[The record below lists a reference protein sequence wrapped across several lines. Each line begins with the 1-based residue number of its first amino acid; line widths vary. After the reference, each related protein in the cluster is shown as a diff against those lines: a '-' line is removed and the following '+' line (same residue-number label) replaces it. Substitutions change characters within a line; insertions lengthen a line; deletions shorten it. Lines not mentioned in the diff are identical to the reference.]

1 MNINELRI
9 NNRVLND
16 NDFEMFV
23 VGIYHDEVFL
33 DFEGNEADYFV
44 YKSSEIKPIVLTEQM
59 LLDFGFVYNMK
70 NNFYS
75 KYDEELG
82 NDILV
87 IRYGGIF
94 YELGKSKYKQI
105 KYLHQL
111 QNLFFSLKE
120 IELSKV

>member
-23 VGIYHDEVFL
+23 VGIYNDEVFL

-59 LLDFGFVYNMK
+59 LLDFGFVYNTN

-111 QNLFFSLKE
+111 QNLLFSLKD

>member
-16 NDFEMFV
+16 NDFEIFV
-23 VGIYHDEVFL
+23 VGIYNDEVFL

-59 LLDFGFVYNMK
+59 LLDFGFVYNTK

-111 QNLFFSLKE
+111 QNLLFSLKD

>member
-105 KYLHQL
+105 KFLHQL

>member
-1 MNINELRI
+1 
-9 NNRVLND
+9 
-16 NDFEMFV
+16 
-23 VGIYHDEVFL
+23 
-33 DFEGNEADYFV
+33 
-44 YKSSEIKPIVLTEQM
+44 
-59 LLDFGFVYNMK
+59 LDFGFVYNTN